1 MTKELK
7 DQVRLLTM
15 ELERIRSADPALT
28 QALDDK
34 NKILLSNGVF
44 RKLFTTLKNAKEI
57 IGKISTQENAAV
69 G

>member
-1 MTKELK
+1 
-7 DQVRLLTM
+7 M